1 MLRGERKD
9 EGGQRFKASRLSPG
23 NLIFPTVIEVTSKHV
38 TRIKPSWVTCTEES
52 ISIRQVSSV
61 TVKKGILW
69 ADITIHSSGGT
80 SPLLSSGHTNAD
92 AEAIKDLIE
101 SYQNKAFQTGTTQE
115 GELKQCPECAEWIKI
130 AAVRCRFCGC
140 RIEQA
145 QEEGLPEETWRMR

>member
-9 EGGQRFKASRLSPG
+9 QGGYRFKASRLSPG
-23 NLIFPTVIEVTSKHV
+23 NLIFPTVIEVTPKHV
-38 TRIKPSWVTCTEES
+38 TRIKPSWITRTEES

-92 AEAIKDLIE
+92 ADGIKDLIE
-101 SYQNKAFQTGTTQE
+101 GYQNKAFQTGTTQQ
-115 GELKQCPECAEWIKI
+115 GELRQCPECAEWIKI
-130 AAVRCRFCGC
+130 AATRCRFCGC
-140 RIEQA
+140 RLEQR